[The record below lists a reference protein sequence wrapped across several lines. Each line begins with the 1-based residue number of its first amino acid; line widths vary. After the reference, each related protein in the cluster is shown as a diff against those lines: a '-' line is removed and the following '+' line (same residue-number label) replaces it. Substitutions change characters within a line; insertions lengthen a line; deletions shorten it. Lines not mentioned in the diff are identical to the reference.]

1 MDKTTKRI
9 LIGLLIFLVLFFVV
23 IFVVFSR
30 KSETNNQ
37 AQEENKIGQLEENK
51 NADIEGLI
59 DSSRLIGGLP
69 TSDTKIGVSFAGE
82 SSNELIEYISFLD
95 FYEKINDNLSLN
107 NSDYQLPINV
117 KTDVVNYYDVS
128 RKINLDNSLNSL
140 NKNGFAVIDNPFS
153 SNNFY
158 NIYDELNNKEIPLL
172 ISSDFLIYY
181 YQQTLKSVFKDVEEN
196 VFYSN
201 LWEINRFLYETAK
214 TRYESSLR
222 EKGQVNDRVLEAQRL
237 AAAYFATSLE
247 LLEPETAQI
256 DKSNNISNKAMFT
269 PYEAEN
275 YAFSL
280 PDYLKVDVEKEVQL
294 IKTMNQ
300 SAKSPVLLYQRDYR
314 SFLVPEEYKGN
325 AKLNNF
331 YLSTKWL
338 SSEFPLY
345 YQDKNDCPDCEL
357 DFDDWRVSMI
367 TSSFIAKDIFD
378 SYELKNKWA
387 RIYKTLAF
395 FKGLRGELTYV
406 HYRDALKNTFGEDYK
421 IEEIFSDSNSESV
434 NNLKKFR
441 EKILEYNFLGIE
453 GSFSRSDIKERKN
466 IGVRMLTDW
475 YWPNDYILQ
484 ELSSPNVSLYNGD
497 KISKNNV
504 TACADKNSGKTVRC
518 NGFSLDIVA
527 LVNER
532 SLLGNA
538 YYSENS
544 NYQGYNEALYFLTA
558 QVNKFEKIWHYNNY
572 WKTLNLIKEYLQSDK
587 NKQPAFS
594 RSSDWKTK
602 ELNTAVGA
610 WVNLQLPLEKLS
622 IYKKNQ
628 SYSLATGDK
637 EVFDYN
643 YIEPNLNLINEQ
655 ISNINMIT
663 KMFDLLKISEELRS
677 TKIGLEEMKSNLS
690 RIKGIMVKELNSE
703 KLNEEDLQFISLL
716 ALEFKSEADS
726 SKILRVNSDSGKAL
740 NYDLSKSKLLITVNQ
755 INGIKT
761 FAVSPVFSYREY

>member
-9 LIGLLIFLVLFFVV
+9 LIGLIIFLVLFFVV

-30 KSETNNQ
+30 KNETKNQ
-37 AQEENKIGQLEENK
+37 AEEESQASQLEESK

-128 RKINLDNSLNSL
+128 RKINLDNSLSSL
-140 NKNGFAVIDNPFS
+140 NNNGFAVIDNPFS

-275 YAFSL
+275 YTFSL

-314 SFLVPEEYKGN
+314 SFVVPEEYKSN
-325 AKLNNF
+325 VKLNNF

-345 YQDKNDCPDCEL
+345 YQDKNECPDCEL

-421 IEEIFSDSNSESV
+421 IEEIFADSNLESI

-453 GSFSRSDIKERKN
+453 GSFSRNNIKERKN

-532 SLLGNA
+532 SLSGNN
-538 YYSENS
+538 YYLENS
-544 NYQGYNEALYFLTA
+544 NYQGYNEALYFLTT
-558 QVNKFEKIWHYNNY
+558 QVNKLEKIWHYNNY

-602 ELNTAVGA
+602 DLNTSVGA
-610 WVNLQLPLEKLS
+610 WINLQLPLEKLNV
-622 IYKKNQ
+622 YKKNQ
-628 SYSLATGDK
+628 SYSMATGDK

-690 RIKGIMVKELNSE
+690 RVKGIMIKELNSE
-703 KLNEEDLQFISLL
+703 KLTEEDLQFISLL
-716 ALEFKSEADS
+716 ALEFKSES
-726 SKILRVNSDSGKAL
+726 NVNKVLRINSNSGRAL
-740 NYDLSKSKLLITVNQ
+740 NYDISKSKLLITVNQ